1 MPGQIKSSKP
11 TLSGISSTTP
21 SKNALSVNREG
32 VVMERGGPI
41 YMTHSI
47 MTSTNTTLTEGDRL
61 TGVTV
66 SAPKN
71 EECCEGVA
79 LVTNVTL
86 STTSEPTITDIAVAD
101 VKEDIIL
108 PILYTD
114 SYDNLMPIVRSTT
127 AEDVYGGQPLQR
139 STD

>member
-47 MTSTNTTLTEGDRL
+47 MTSTTTTLTEGVRL

-71 EECCEGVA
+71 EECCEGVG

-86 STTSEPTITDIAVAD
+86 STTSEPTITDI
-101 VKEDIIL
+101 KEDIIL

-127 AEDVYGGQPLQR
+127 AEDVYGGQPLKR